1 MIRPRLALTFLFAFS
16 LGVIAAV
23 YLVRHEQDVARH
35 FLLGEAETATAA
47 RKPADSSAQDSAQDS
62 ATDDDS
68 GDSGYEDD
76 ALAWPDEAGTPEQV
90 MYAQGKR
97 MDEAISKL
105 TPRTPGRVNLYVV
118 AFAGDGSEN
127 VFRNEV
133 EYVEKQFAERFD
145 AGGHTLV
152 LVNNPATLTQRPLAS
167 LSNLETAID
176 AVAARMKTD
185 EDVLLLFVTSH
196 GSAEHE
202 LAVDLEPLPLDG
214 IAPEDLADLLAGTS
228 IRNKVIVLSACY
240 AGGFIEALKGPSTM
254 VITAARA
261 DRASFGCGSQSE
273 ITDFGRAFFVNGL
286 NHNDNFDDAFGEA
299 RKLIDD
305 WETSA
310 GEEHSDPQ
318 ISKTPQIEEQLRLW
332 RAGLRL
338 GPPVPFQPA
347 VPTRARP
354 ASGDTLTARIAA
366 TH

>member
-1 MIRPRLALTFLFAFS
+1 MMIRHKLLLTFLFAFS

-23 YLVRHEQDVARH
+23 YLVRHEQDVARESVI
-35 FLLGEAETATAA
+35 GEAANATAGNSA
-47 RKPADSSAQDSAQDS
+47 ADSVPDSAGNG
-62 ATDDDS
+62 DS
-68 GDSGYEDD
+68 GDNDD
-76 ALAWPDEAGTPEQV
+76 DNAPAWPDEAGTPEQV

-105 TPRTPGRVNLYVV
+105 TPRTPGKVNLYVV

-127 VFRNEV
+127 VFRNEA

-152 LVNNPATLTQRPLAS
+152 LINNPATLTQRPIAS

-176 AVAARMKTD
+176 AVAAKMKTD
-185 EDVLLLFVTSH
+185 EDVLLLFITSH

-202 LAVDLEPLPLDG
+202 LAVDLDPLPLDL
-214 IAPEDLADLLAGTS
+214 IAPEDLADLLAGST

-240 AGGFIEALKGPSTM
+240 SGGFIDALKGPSTM
-254 VITAARA
+254 VITASRA
-261 DRASFGCGSQSE
+261 DRPSFGCGTKSD

-286 NHNDNFDDAFGEA
+286 NHSDTFDGAFAEA
-299 RKLIDD
+299 RKLVND
-305 WETSA
+305 WETKA
-310 GEEHSDPQ
+310 GQEHSDPQ
-318 ISKTPQIEEQLRLW
+318 ISKAPQIEAQLKLW
-332 RAGLRL
+332 REGLRL

-354 ASGDTLTARIAA
+354 AKADTLTALVSAVQ
-366 TH
+366 